1 MLLATF
7 ILCLQK
13 EIIFAAKDKSRGCR
27 SWRCRL
33 KQSGRLRYFRNL
45 SKQFYP
51 STNSLELA
59 LRSLNER
66 QDGSFGSLSEEESEG
81 YDIPKI
87 ECPMTEDNVE
97 MLPCPTPDIL
107 NRIHCIDY
115 YSLCD
120 RRINCPNAED
130 EDPTM
135 CLFHSVTDTYMKKM
149 RSSIHLLFR
158 MIQKLET
165 SREGSY
171 LGYERT

>member
-87 ECPMTEDNVE
+87 GKKLHPLVHLCSAESLDRFISNVKDV
-97 MLPCPTPDIL
+97 CFDFFIIL
-107 NRIHCIDY
+107 GLAP
-115 YSLCD
+115 SL
-120 RRINCPNAED
+120 
-130 EDPTM
+130 
-135 CLFHSVTDTYMKKM
+135 
-149 RSSIHLLFR
+149 
-158 MIQKLET
+158 
-165 SREGSY
+165 
-171 LGYERT
+171 

>member
-87 ECPMTEDNVE
+87 GKKLHPLVPLSPIMLRRLFCLTSLGGFIANVKDVCFE
-97 MLPCPTPDIL
+97 FFIFFVLIL
-107 NRIHCIDY
+107 VYADCEVHF
-115 YSLCD
+115 S
-120 RRINCPNAED
+120 
-130 EDPTM
+130 
-135 CLFHSVTDTYMKKM
+135 
-149 RSSIHLLFR
+149 
-158 MIQKLET
+158 
-165 SREGSY
+165 
-171 LGYERT
+171 